1 LHSSALFSQTLLIL
15 TTRYAILPEQLR
27 KIVVENH
34 ELNESVLAIL
44 GNVDVVQYQ
53 RV

>member
-1 LHSSALFSQTLLIL
+1 VIPEM
-15 TTRYAILPEQLR
+15 RYR

-44 GNVDVVQYQ
+44 GNVDVVQYSEGLSKK
-53 RV
+53 